1 MRILLFTFIAFGF
14 TFVVVLGV
22 MSVVADLLALSR
34 HRPPSIFDAFSE
46 EDPDSDDQESEDRN
60 RPAISPYLLDAQSPY
75 VLDAQS
81 PYVLDAQATRA
92 VVTDI
97 NADRPEATVRAKVI
111 VRAMP

>member
-1 MRILLFTFIAFGF
+1 VRILLLTFIAFGF

-46 EDPDSDDQESEDRN
+46 EDPDSEDQESEDRS
-60 RPAISPYLLDAQSPY
+60 RPAISPYALDS
-75 VLDAQS
+75 
-81 PYVLDAQATRA
+81 QAARA
-92 VVTDI
+92 VLTDI
-97 NADRPEATVRAKVI
+97 DAGRPELSVRAEVT

>member
-75 VLDAQS
+75 VLDAQ
-81 PYVLDAQATRA
+81 ATRA

>member
-22 MSVVADLLALSR
+22 LSVVADLLALSR
-34 HRPPSIFDAFSE
+34 HRPPSIFDAFGE
-46 EDPDSDDQESEDRN
+46 EDPDSEDQESEDRN
-60 RPAISPYLLDAQSPY
+60 LPAA
-75 VLDAQS
+75 S

-97 NADRPEATVRAKVI
+97 NAGRPEATARAKAS